1 MKNIFLT
8 IIILFSIQIVAQTK
22 KFEVSNNVSG
32 KTVMFE
38 ESQRVKIS
46 TVNREKFT
54 GNLTLIDEKT
64 ISINGSIIN
73 LEDIS
78 SIKVAPKKG
87 LTTKKVVMGVG
98 LGLVAS
104 SAVLAANSKGD
115 AFALFGSGALT
126 TIVGG
131 LLNGESKNYTKRKN
145 TFKII
150 Q

>member
-54 GNLTLIDEKT
+54 GNLIFIDEKT
-64 ISINGSIIN
+64 ISIDGNNIN
-73 LEDIS
+73 LDDVN
-78 SIKVAPKKG
+78 SIKGDSKKG
-87 LTTKKVVMGVG
+87 ITTKKVIMGVG
-98 LGLVAS
+98 LGLVATS
-104 SAVLAANSKGD
+104 GVMAATSNGN
-115 AFALFGSGALT
+115 AFAFFGSGAAT

-131 LLNGESKNYTKRKN
+131 LLNGGNKNYIKRKN